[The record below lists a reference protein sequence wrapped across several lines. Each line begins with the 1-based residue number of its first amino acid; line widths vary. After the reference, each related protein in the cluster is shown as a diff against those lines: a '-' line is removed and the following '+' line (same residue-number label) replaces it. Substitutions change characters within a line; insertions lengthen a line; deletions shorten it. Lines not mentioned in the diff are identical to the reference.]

1 MKNDFEMIINQF
13 DRDITIYPISDV
25 HLGALEHNQDGW
37 EKFLSKLENEPNSYL
52 ILNGDLMNN
61 ATRSSVSNV
70 FDDVLR
76 PREQKNRMIQY
87 LLPIRDK
94 ILCAVSGNHERRSGK
109 DADNDPMYDIM
120 CKLDLEDVYRV
131 NTAFLKI
138 QLGSKEEIAKR
149 QGTTYTLVVTHGAGG
164 GIYTGASVNRNERF
178 GYTID
183 NLDCLIVGHTHKGTV
198 SKPSKIVIDPRN
210 NAVLFKPFTVVSTQ
224 SWLNYGG
231 YALQKM
237 LLPSSSATSDN
248 PQKLK
253 LHKKKKLIEVN
264 W

>member
-1 MKNDFEMIINQF
+1 MRNDLEMIVKQF
-13 DRDITIYPISDV
+13 DKDIKIYPISDV
-25 HLGALEHNQDGW
+25 HLGALEHNADEW
-37 EKFLSKLENEPNSYL
+37 NKFINKIKDEPNSYL

-76 PREQKNRMIQY
+76 PREQKTRLIEY
-87 LLPIRDK
+87 LLPIKDK

-120 CKLDLEDVYRV
+120 CKLDLEDVYRQ

-138 QLGSKEEIAKR
+138 QLGSPREIAKR
-149 QGTTYTLVVTHGAGG
+149 QGTTYTIVVTHGTGG

-198 SKPSKIVIDPRN
+198 SKPLKIVIDARN
-210 NAVLFKPFTVVSTQ
+210 NCVSFKEFTVISTQ
-224 SWLNYGG
+224 SWLSYGG
-231 YALQKM
+231 YAMQKM
-237 LLPSSSATSDN
+237 LLPSSNANADN
-248 PQKLK
+248 GQSLI
-253 LHKKKKLIEVN
+253 LLRNKKTIKVN